1 MEKVDIA
8 VRELVEQIAPM
19 TEYLNELTVICI
31 PEWTRF
37 ARDLE
42 AGFITDL
49 NEIERELD
57 FVLSS
62 ACHDSVLEVFKRIL
76 RQLYRIGHYETVIFY
91 VNFYKEMW
99 DSDDEDVMLI
109 N

>member
-1 MEKVDIA
+1 MEEVDVA
-8 VRELVEQIAPM
+8 VKALVEQIAPM
-19 TEYLNELTVICI
+19 AEYLNELTAMCI

-42 AGFITDL
+42 AGYITDL
-49 NEIERELD
+49 NVIERELD
-57 FVLSS
+57 SVLSS
-62 ACHDSVLEVFKRIL
+62 AYHDSVLEVFKRIL
-76 RQLYRIGHYETVIFY
+76 RQLYRMGHYETVIFY

-99 DSDDEDVMLI
+99 DSDEDVMLI